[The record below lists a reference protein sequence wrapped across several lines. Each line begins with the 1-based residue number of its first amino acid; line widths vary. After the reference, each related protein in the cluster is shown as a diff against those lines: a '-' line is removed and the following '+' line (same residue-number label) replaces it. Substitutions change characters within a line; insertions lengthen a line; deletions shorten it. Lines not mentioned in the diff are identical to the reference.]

1 MKNFT
6 NNFKQF
12 TSRLSARWLI
22 MALMLLVG
30 TSSAWAIKIY
40 FDNTNTNWSKVYL
53 IVGHG
58 SYSCFNNQM
67 SVECGNIYSVDVNDW
82 SNETQIAFHGGDSWG
97 CEGNSISHRYGWHN
111 GPFTHPYGI
120 TLNNASG
127 KVFTPAATTSNI
139 DTGNGPKK
147 AHDWS
152 GVAPYTFN
160 KNTHCCSAPSSVSI
174 SRGNPTSGNICEDST
189 IDLTATV
196 TDGSGTISYSWEKT
210 SGGSDWSI
218 ANSTSQTC
226 TVTAGT
232 GNAEFKVTATRCGTP
247 KTSTVTLTA
256 DPKSALTLKANP
268 TICQGSSIVLSDYV
282 ESSTGT
288 VKWYSNSG
296 RTTEITNPSVA
307 RTPQS
312 NPTYYYARATSGVCS
327 SVDKTLTVTLS
338 PQPAITLKADPT
350 ICNGTTVTFANYV
363 NTSTGTV
370 TWHTKSDFSDAAIT
384 TAKPSQTTT
393 YYAKVSSGDC
403 TPATASLKVTVNNK
417 PAVPTL
423 SADNT
428 SLVAPNKATLTVGN
442 TVSGLTYT
450 LYNGEDAGESQT
462 STGSDLTFEAG
473 EAGSY
478 TVKVTNGC
486 GTSTSTPA
494 VEITVCTPQTNNEF
508 KHANSS
514 YSQLASQPTYYL
526 GDKAYFKSTIDC
538 CLTGSWTKSGDG
550 TYKTLKGA
558 TPNFNLILSSV
569 GSFTLTNNATDG
581 CSGTTTPSISF
592 TTEALP
598 APTDATASVTGNT
611 ANLLWTPGVRDSVLI
626 VRYAKDATATAPTA
640 NTKYIVGNEIGN
652 GMVVYK
658 GTGTSFSNSGLT
670 YGNAYDYYFYTVNN
684 NYYSTTNN
692 PKATVTVCPT
702 AITGADNLFVNKTSE
717 YTISATT
724 GATYSW
730 SIDTETDATI
740 AGSGNTATVTAGAT
754 AGNATISVTISGGNC
769 DGITLT
775 KDITIKDGIVIYI
788 RRPKS
793 GDGTSVYSNWYNESS
808 VKGGLPW
815 VKQGPISGSN
825 SDNQATTNN
834 KGGTELTE
842 AFTDCDGYTWDSF
855 TPADSWPSFYLHAL
869 NDYKQDGWATFTK
882 AINFDKSTDNYFYL
896 SGWSSG
902 NYGVTITKTNAP
914 ALGITIDALGSTE
927 VISNNMASFA
937 ALYLKGNCS
946 GKELKT
952 DSEGD
957 FTDQTFLWQYSID
970 GTSWSTY
977 TGGDGATWNNIRP
990 TQAGK
995 YKLICTME
1003 DDSQIESNII
1013 EITTT
1018 TESYDADDLINI
1030 ESSLPIFMVNTGGKG
1045 FPSCVNASDFPTKH
1059 ADALKKKRSVDVK
1072 IKVGNDIVYD
1082 RKARMNYRGSSS
1094 LNFKK
1099 KSYAFSSGQEYCG
1112 LDKDESPDYMKK
1124 GKMDM
1129 FSVITNGAK
1138 TSSEEKDWVLYAANP
1153 DPSMMRNILAID
1165 TYKAMTGEWGVQN
1178 QYVELYVDGVYQ
1190 GVYVFLDKITQGKKR
1205 INVKWD
1211 VDDASKR
1218 GFILKFDKTDV
1229 ADRYEDATGDQKT
1242 FESDLTG
1249 ASGIGTY
1256 GTQVDQ
1262 RFEIEYPEKGDIE
1275 DDGGSWAEVKGFI
1288 EAKVNA
1294 FESALKDGKFNEV
1307 RNMIDYQSWADFF
1320 IINEFVKNVDAYRA
1334 SCIFVYEDNKLKAY
1348 PLWDYELSFNNQA
1361 IGSGKGK
1368 ADPTGLLI
1376 EHDDVYSD
1384 AFAAPFWWTGR
1395 YSNHIYKGLL
1405 DDPCFVSMIKTR
1417 WDMHANGEGA
1427 LTQSKLQDL
1436 VDSYTTA
1443 LTTTDATG
1451 TYNSPKAREAKKW
1464 PYTYDSRGKAD
1475 CNSGNTGYYAGWTSD
1490 KCEADMTALT
1500 TWIGSGDTGR
1510 RDNLDGIIEEMASDI
1525 SFSLSVVSDK
1535 STTTPWRPV
1544 IITVSSNSGYEYT
1557 ITPEA
1562 AQVKDNGNQHTIYLA
1577 RPEGTVG
1584 TNFATHAYTFT
1595 ATSGETDQC
1604 GSSEPVS
1611 QSVQITLEDI
1621 EENCP

>member
-22 MALMLLVG
+22 MALMLLLG
-30 TSSAWAIKIY
+30 TSSAWAANSDY
-40 FDNTNTNWSKVYL
+40 YLRGGFNSWNTNNRFDDNGTCTISLPANTTYEFKIAKS
-53 IVGHG
+53 
-58 SYSCFNNQM
+58 
-67 SVECGNIYSVDVNDW
+67 DW
-82 SNETQIAFHGGDSWG
+82 NKE
-97 CEGNSISHRYGWHN
+97 
-111 GPFTHPYGI
+111 FTYTTKTI
-120 TLNNASG
+120 TA
-127 KVFTPAATTSNI
+127 TSNNLSLST
-139 DTGNGPKK
+139 TG
-147 AHDWS
+147 S
-152 GVAPYTFN
+152 
-160 KNTHCCSAPSSVSI
+160 
-174 SRGNPTSGNICEDST
+174 
-189 IDLTATV
+189 
-196 TDGSGTISYSWEKT
+196 
-210 SGGSDWSI
+210 
-218 ANSTSQTC
+218 
-226 TVTAGT
+226 
-232 GNAEFKVTATRCGTP
+232 NAK
-247 KTSTVTLTA
+247 
-256 DPKSALTLKANP
+256 
-268 TICQGSSIVLSDYV
+268 
-282 ESSTGT
+282 
-288 VKWYSNSG
+288 
-296 RTTEITNPSVA
+296 
-307 RTPQS
+307 
-312 NPTYYYARATSGVCS
+312 
-327 SVDKTLTVTLS
+327 
-338 PQPAITLKADPT
+338 
-350 ICNGTTVTFANYV
+350 
-363 NTSTGTV
+363 
-370 TWHTKSDFSDAAIT
+370 IT
-384 TAKPSQTTT
+384 TNA
-393 YYAKVSSGDC
+393 
-403 TPATASLKVTVNNK
+403 
-417 PAVPTL
+417 
-423 SADNT
+423 
-428 SLVAPNKATLTVGN
+428 
-442 TVSGLTYT
+442 
-450 LYNGEDAGESQT
+450 
-462 STGSDLTFEAG
+462 
-473 EAGSY
+473 AGSY
-478 TVKVTNGC
+478 VFTFSETGKTLSVTY
-486 GTSTSTPA
+486 PA
-494 VEITVCTPQTNNEF
+494 SCTPENPTFVHTNN
-508 KHANSS
+508 S
-514 YSQLASQPTYYL
+514 YSEINTPTYYL

-550 TYKTLKGA
+550 TYKTLSGN
-558 TPNFNLILSSV
+558 TPNFNLILSGV

-592 TTEALP
+592 TTLALP
-598 APTDATASVTGNT
+598 TPTSQSGTGSTTSATLN
-611 ANLLWTPGVRDSVLI
+611 WTPNNTYKTVMV
-626 VRYAKDATATAPTA
+626 VRYAKDATVTAPTQGTA
-640 NTKYIVGNEIGN
+640 YTAGSSKIGN
-652 GMVVYK
+652 GTVVYK
-658 GTGTSFSNSGLT
+658 GTGTSYTNTGLT
-670 YGNAYDYYFYTVNN
+670 AGNSYDYYFYTVNN
-684 NYYSTTNN
+684 NYYSTSVKTTVSTCTSLTAPQLTITPITKCNTTYTSGKIVIEGYDATTYTYVLKKGADIVDKTYN
-692 PKATVTVCPT
+692 VGYTIENGEEGDYTVVMDLKAGGSCKSVESTGSVNIVDNTPVVETLTMPKDFEACNGKSVTVALQNFTKEEGCSYQFTWQYSTDGGTSYTTGTVSNSATSYTRTLNGTTKFRVQVTKTKDGCTSPVATSEAVTVTANSLSAPT
-702 AITGADNLFVNKTSE
+702 VSITSASYDMNAGTFTVSGRLDHAGCSESIYVGYRYKLSNDDNWSDLTNTHHLTEAGIFTKE
-717 YTISATT
+717 DIS
-724 GATYSW
+724 
-730 SIDTETDATI
+730 I
-740 AGSGNTATVTAGAT
+740 AGAT
-754 AGNATISVTISGGNC
+754 AGQTYLFQTYAINGYPNYQETSAVLSSSTIEVEVQ
-769 DGITLT
+769 DGYT
-775 KDITIKDGIVIYI
+775 VYV

-793 GDGTSVYSNWYNESS
+793 GDATNVYTNWYELSS
-808 VKGGLPW
+808 VKGGAPY
-815 VKQGPISGSN
+815 VKSGAISGS
-825 SDNQATTNN
+825 SSSNQATTNN
-834 KGGTELTE
+834 TGGTEMTY
-842 AFTDCDGYTWDSF
+842 AFTDCDGYIWDSF
-855 TPADSWPSFYLHAL
+855 KPAKDDDKFYIHAL
-869 NDYKQDGWATFTK
+869 NDIQQGGWGTFSKTANIEAGK
-882 AINFDKSTDNYFYL
+882 DNYFYL
-896 SGWSSG
+896 SAWSTG
-902 NYGVTITKTNAP
+902 TYGVTITKTNAP
-914 ALGITIDALGSTE
+914 ALGITIDALGSTK

-952 DSEGD
+952 DSKGV
-957 FTDQTFLWQYSID
+957 FTDQTFLWQYSTD
-970 GTSWSTY
+970 GTSWGTY

-1013 EITTT
+1013 TITTT
-1018 TESYDADDLINI
+1018 TENYDTDDLINI
-1030 ESSLPIFMVNTGGKG
+1030 TSNLPIFMVNTGGKG
-1045 FPSCVNASDFPTKH
+1045 FPSCVNGSDFPTKH

-1129 FSVITNGAK
+1129 FSVITKGDT

-1249 ASGIGTY
+1249 ASGIDTY

-1451 TYNSPKAREAKKW
+1451 TYNSPKARETKKW

-1475 CNSGNTGYYAGWTSD
+1475 CNSGNTGYYAGWPDANKTQAND
-1490 KCEADMTALT
+1490 LTELT
-1500 TWIGSGDTGR
+1500 TWIGSGNTGR

-1562 AQVKDNGNQHTIYLA
+1562 AQVKDNGNQHTVYLA
-1577 RPEGTVG
+1577 RPEGTEG
-1584 TNFATHAYTFT
+1584 TNFDTHAYTFT

-1611 QSVQITLEDI
+1611 QSVKITLEDI
-1621 EENCP
+1621 EEKCP